1 MEIQRG
7 VLLESFTEGEGF
19 GRRPVEDDVWLQ
31 KGLVIRKG
39 NSSENDG
46 GMDRMLVIAIPT

>member
-31 KGLVIRKG
+31 KGLVILG